1 MLLEHGF
8 VLALVVLDVPFGMKN
23 GSLKTEDFSGNGSG
37 SMLSIT
43 YKYLPECKC
52 SCPNEGIICNTPCH
66 IAESVWIATCSNGQ
80 ISGTKYP
87 GNTAS
92 GSPLSGLVSESSIV
106 LQYGGSTSH
115 GSR

>member
-1 MLLEHGF
+1 MHLVILLKVYG
-8 VLALVVLDVPFGMKN
+8 LLLVQMAK
-23 GSLKTEDFSGNGSG
+23 
-37 SMLSIT
+37 
-43 YKYLPECKC
+43 
-52 SCPNEGIICNTPCH
+52 
-66 IAESVWIATCSNGQ
+66 
-80 ISGTKYP
+80 ISGTKYV

>member
-1 MLLEHGF
+1 
-8 VLALVVLDVPFGMKN
+8 
-23 GSLKTEDFSGNGSG
+23 
-37 SMLSIT
+37 MLSIT

-52 SCPNEGIICNTPCH
+52 SCPNEGIICNAPCH

-80 ISGTKYP
+80 ISGTKYL

-115 GSR
+115 GSRWVSNSLRLVCPSSWQINLLCFFH